1 MGGGEENGQGGA
13 ESSED
18 ETDGETVPLSAGTVG
33 SQERTG
39 LEGRVLTHKC
49 YSKVQVTFDT
59 KMAAH
64 STEKN

>member
-1 MGGGEENGQGGA
+1 M
-13 ESSED
+13 
-18 ETDGETVPLSAGTVG
+18 G

-64 STEKN
+64 STEKKLKSRGKTMKNNLWGTEINTSIKY

>member
-18 ETDGETVPLSAGTVG
+18 ETQRETVPLLAGTVG
-33 SQERTG
+33 SQEHTG
-39 LEGRVLTHKC
+39 LEGRLLTHKC
-49 YSKVQVTFDT
+49 YSKVEVTFDT